1 MMKSTNNRRRFLLSA
16 LGLGGISVN
25 SVLAGTDPISVP
37 HHAPRARRVIFL
49 FMHGGPSQVDTFDY
63 KPQLQ
68 KDDGK
73 ELPFAPAAMDL
84 VVSQFGVEY
93 AGEQALQHR
102 LVSAMDAVEISYRER
117 DWAQR
122 RTGAVG
128 EQHGTQG
135 IGVKF

>member
-1 MMKSTNNRRRFLLSA
+1 MGLEREHAA
-16 LGLGGISVN
+16 LQAAL
-25 SVLAGTDPISVP
+25 
-37 HHAPRARRVIFL
+37 PR
-49 FMHGGPSQVDTFDY
+49 
-63 KPQLQ
+63 
-68 KDDGK
+68 
-73 ELPFAPAAMDL
+73 
-84 VVSQFGVEY
+84 

-102 LVSAMDAVEISYRER
+102 LVSAMDTVKISYRER